1 MDQYFLLDSAD
12 ALCYYFYSFVDTLVH
27 LCYNCG
33 HEVAR
38 QVSLVAEVNVLSRI
52 REDLKELV
60 GKPVRLRA
68 NRGRKR
74 VLEVD
79 GILEQ
84 IYPNI
89 FVVRWNDR
97 QTERRTSYNY
107 ADLLTKEVELLTE
120 DIAIG

>member
-1 MDQYFLLDSAD
+1 M
-12 ALCYYFYSFVDTLVH
+12 
-27 LCYNCG
+27 
-33 HEVAR
+33 AR
-38 QVSLVAEVNVLSRI
+38 QVNLVAEVNVLSRI

-60 GKPVRLRA
+60 GKPIKLRA

-84 IYPNI
+84 TYPNV

-107 ADLLTKEVELLTE
+107 ADLLTKEVELSAE
-120 DIAIG
+120 DVETG

>member
-1 MDQYFLLDSAD
+1 M
-12 ALCYYFYSFVDTLVH
+12 
-27 LCYNCG
+27 
-33 HEVAR
+33 
-38 QVSLVAEVNVLSRI
+38 AEVNALARI

-84 IYPNI
+84 TYPNV
-89 FVVRWNDR
+89 FVVRWCER

-107 ADLLTKEVELLTE
+107 ADLLTKEVELSASEEEEGDSRSASAT
-120 DIAIG
+120 G